1 MRGKRKEEHGGTH
14 GRGIRE
20 RLDAN
25 DTFYGENLDHPT
37 IENKRVLLDPF
48 DLRIKRVSSQT
59 DAS

>member
-48 DLRIKRVSSQT
+48 DL
-59 DAS
+59 